1 MGVLIGKQ
9 LHGVRGDNRV
19 PPLYPVGHAIP
30 RRTTVRPVTHVYA
43 AVVAGVQPVPV
54 FPPVRHAVAVGIR
67 KSGIGTNGALAN
79 VGANTAAVLVFVKVA
94 PAVIPAIVGGN
105 RDAVAVQQPVSV
117 GIYPGRVYSIVV
129 LGIVGD
135 AVAIDV
141 TARGYNV
148 GSIQIQVGEAGCP
161 AIRDHK
167 RVSAVEY
174 ICGCRG
180 QIR

>member
-1 MGVLIGKQ
+1 MVFVVTTAYLHFTQ
-9 LHGVRGDNRV
+9 LDT
-19 PPLYPVGHAIP
+19 PS

-94 PAVIPAIVGGN
+94 PAVIPAIVDGN

-117 GIYPGRVYSIVV
+117 GIYWSR
-129 LGIVGD
+129 LFHRCTRNVGD

-141 TARGYNV
+141 
-148 GSIQIQVGEAGCP
+148 IAGL
-161 AIRDHK
+161 
-167 RVSAVEY
+167 
-174 ICGCRG
+174 
-180 QIR
+180 